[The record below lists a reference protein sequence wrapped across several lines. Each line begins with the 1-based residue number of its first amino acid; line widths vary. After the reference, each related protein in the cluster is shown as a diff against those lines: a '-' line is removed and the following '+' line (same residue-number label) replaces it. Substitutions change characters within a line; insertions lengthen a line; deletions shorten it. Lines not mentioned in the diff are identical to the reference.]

1 MTDPEDGQES
11 WHLDKKVPIAF
22 IIAIAVQT
30 GGFIYWVGSTSTRID
45 VLERAMLSSAP
56 QAERVVRI
64 ETKVEA
70 LKDSLTEIKA
80 ILRPA
85 PTR

>member
-1 MTDPEDGQES
+1 MNEPEDNRR
-11 WHLDKKVPIAF
+11 WTWDKKVPI
-22 IIAIAVQT
+22 
-30 GGFIYWVGSTSTRID
+30 GFIAAIGFQTCAVVYWVGTTSSRID
-45 VLERAMLSSAP
+45 VLERAMLASAP

-70 LKDSLTEIKA
+70 LKDSLNEIKT

-85 PTR
+85 R

>member
-1 MTDPEDGQES
+1 MMNKDPADEHES

-30 GGFIYWVGSTSTRID
+30 FGFVYWVGATSTRID
-45 VLERAMLSSAP
+45 VLERAMLASAP

-70 LKDSLTEIKA
+70 LKDSLNEIKT

-85 PTR
+85 R

>member
-1 MTDPEDGQES
+1 MMADPADDEP

-22 IIAIAVQT
+22 IVTIAIQT
-30 GGFIYWVGSTSTRID
+30 AGFFYWIGTTTSRID
-45 VLERAMLSSAP
+45 VLERAMLASAP
-56 QAERVVRI
+56 QSERIVRI

-70 LKDSLTEIKA
+70 LKDSLTEIKT

-85 PTR
+85 R

>member
-1 MTDPEDGQES
+1 MTEPEA
-11 WHLDKKVPIAF
+11 WHLDKKVPIA
-22 IIAIAVQT
+22 IIITLALQT
-30 GGFIYWVGSTSTRID
+30 GGFFYWVGTTASRID
-45 VLERAMLSSAP
+45 VLERAMLASAP

-70 LKDSLTEIKA
+70 LKDSLNEIKT

-85 PTR
+85 R

>member
-1 MTDPEDGQES
+1 MTDRPDGPEA

-22 IIAIAVQT
+22 IVAIAVQT

-45 VLERAMLSSAP
+45 VLERAMLASAP
-56 QAERVVRI
+56 QSERIVRI

-70 LKDSLTEIKA
+70 LKDTLNEVKTL
-80 ILRPA
+80 LRPA
-85 PTR
+85 R